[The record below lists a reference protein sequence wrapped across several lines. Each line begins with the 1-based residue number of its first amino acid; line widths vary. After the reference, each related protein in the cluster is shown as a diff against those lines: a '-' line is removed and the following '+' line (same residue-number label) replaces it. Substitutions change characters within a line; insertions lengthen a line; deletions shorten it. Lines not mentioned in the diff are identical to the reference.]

1 MVSNPFKVLRRKRQ
15 TGFIYIAD
23 ERRDLRFAQAE
34 PGDEIRNDT
43 RDAPWI
49 VVDHSLDSILVTSWP
64 GTLWEAEVIDADFP
78 QTHDGDYTRAVA
90 VRILRRL
97 PSHEL
102 FGPNGEAV
110 AWIVDRSSNLTRDE
124 AETLAHHR
132 APDAGRVYS
141 RAWQNWDQLPDDK
154 RVFEDWEGIIG
165 AGGTGPVSP
174 IRRGLSAVFNAV
186 CASALEI
193 DGENAWFDEDG
204 PDEDPDMHLI
214 EPWAAASLC
223 LIEAAMALG
232 APDLLPAEDRALLTA
247 PWRALTAPSLS

>member
-1 MVSNPFKVLRRKRQ
+1 
-15 TGFIYIAD
+15 
-23 ERRDLRFAQAE
+23 
-34 PGDEIRNDT
+34 
-43 RDAPWI
+43 
-49 VVDHSLDSILVTSWP
+49 
-64 GTLWEAEVIDADFP
+64 
-78 QTHDGDYTRAVA
+78 

-110 AWIVDRSSNLTRDE
+110 SWIVDRSSNLTREE
-124 AETLAHHR
+124 AEILARNR
-132 APDAGRVYS
+132 ASEAGRAYS
-141 RAWQNWDQLPDDK
+141 RAWQNWDQLPEDK

-165 AGGTGPVSP
+165 AGGTSPVSP

-186 CASALEI
+186 CTRALEI
-193 DGENAWFDEDG
+193 DGENAWFTEDG
-204 PDEDPDMHLI
+204 PDEEDPDMHLI

-232 APDLLPAEDRALLTA
+232 APHLLPPEDRALLTA